1 LSTSGCSSKRK
12 KAEAA
17 QRERVLRIGKAVRR
31 AGFGLLVAAVV
42 AWAVA
47 PFLWQLV
54 TSLKPTAEISSL
66 PPLLPT
72 RVDLGHYAA
81 VFERHRFGR
90 FIWNSAVVATMTTVT
105 CLVIGSFAS
114 FAVAKLRF
122 RAKALLLGLVLSV
135 SMFPPIAT
143 VSPLYLMMRTVG
155 LRDTHAAL
163 VITYTTFALPLTI
176 WILTGFFRKIPDD
189 LLEAAKIDG
198 CTPFQAFW
206 RVVVPLAAPGVFT
219 TAILVF
225 IFAWNEFLFALTF
238 TATPRAK
245 TIPVGIAEFP
255 GVHEMPWGD
264 IAAASVIVTVP
275 LVILVLVFQRRI
287 VAGLTAGAVKG

>member
-1 LSTSGCSSKRK
+1 MIPPERDRSKEVV
-12 KAEAA
+12 AF
-17 QRERVLRIGKAVRR
+17 LRR
-31 AGFGLLVAAVV
+31 AGVGLLVCLVV
-42 AWAVA
+42 LWALA

-54 TSLKPTAEISSL
+54 TSLKPAAELSSL
-66 PPLLPT
+66 PPLLPSE
-72 RVDLGHYAA
+72 VDLDSYRA
-81 VFERHRFGR
+81 VFEKHRFGR

-105 CLVIGSFAS
+105 CLLIGSFAS
-114 FAVAKLRF
+114 YAIAKLRF
-122 RAKALLLGLVLSV
+122 RGKALLLGLVLSV

-143 VSPLYLMMRTVG
+143 VSPLYLMIRAVG

-189 LLEAAKIDG
+189 LLDAAKIDG
-198 CTPFQAFW
+198 CTPFESFYK
-206 RVVVPLAAPGVFT
+206 VILPLAAPGVFT

-238 TATPRAK
+238 TSTAKAK
-245 TIPVGIAEFP
+245 TIPVGIALFA

-275 LVILVLVFQRRI
+275 LVALVLVFQRRI